1 MTLAALDRT
10 SVLPLYYQIQRSL
23 LDQIRSGTL
32 KGGDPVPS
40 EQEIAERLG
49 VSRMT
54 ARQALKSLRDIG
66 VTYTERGRG
75 TFVSANKLE
84 KNIRQVLSFTEEM
97 ATRGLRATSKLLS
110 FETVEASEEIAAALL
125 IPKSETL
132 IKLQRIRLA
141 DTSPMGIE
149 CSYLPRRLCPDL
161 LQIFDPTASLYKV
174 LSERYGIRM
183 VVADEV
189 VEAALVSAREARIL
203 QIPKRSPVF
212 MFTRVSRVQSGQPVE
227 YVKSTY
233 RADRY
238 KITHR
243 LTRLNRELLA
253 K

>member
-1 MTLAALDRT
+1 MTLSALDRS
-10 SVLPLYYQIQRSL
+10 SVLPLYYQIQQDL
-23 LDQIRSGTL
+23 LDQIRSGSL
-32 KGGDPVPS
+32 KAGDPIPS
-40 EQEIAERLG
+40 EQELAERLG

-97 ATRGLRATSKLLS
+97 ATRGLRATSKPLL
-110 FETVEASEEIAAALL
+110 FEKVEADEEIAAALHL
-125 IPKSETL
+125 LNGEIL
-132 IKLQRIRLA
+132 VKLQRIRLA
-141 DTSPMGIE
+141 DRSPMGIE
-149 CSYLPRRLCPDL
+149 CSYIPQRLCPDL
-161 LQIFDPTASLYKV
+161 LQTFDPTASLYQA

-183 VVADEV
+183 AVADEV
-189 VEAALVSAREARIL
+189 VEAALATAKEARIL
-203 QIPKRSPVF
+203 QIPKGSPVF
-212 MFTRVSRVQSGQPVE
+212 VFTRVSRVQSGQPVE

-243 LTRLNRELLA
+243 LTRLSRELLP